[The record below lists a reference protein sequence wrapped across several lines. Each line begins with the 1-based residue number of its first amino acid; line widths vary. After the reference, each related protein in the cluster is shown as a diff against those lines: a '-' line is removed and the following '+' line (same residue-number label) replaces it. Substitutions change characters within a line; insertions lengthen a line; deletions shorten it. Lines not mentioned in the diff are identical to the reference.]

1 MGLVQAH
8 TRHRCDRIREWI
20 SLELD
25 GELSRIERALV
36 DRHLAVCGDC
46 TAFAAEVRGF
56 TQALRGESLEPLA
69 RPIELPSSKSR
80 LSVRP
85 LQVAAAAAVALIAV
99 GIGSLSSSL
108 LDGRVGSGLTPSA
121 GLRVDEGKDQLRARQ
136 MRELAERIAQVSPR
150 PVGTQPV

>member
-56 TQALRGESLEPLA
+56 TQALRGEGLEPLA
-69 RPIELPSSKSR
+69 RPIELPSSKR
-80 LSVRP
+80 VWVRP

-121 GLRVDEGKDQLRARQ
+121 GMRVDEGKDQLRARQ
-136 MRELAERIAQVSPR
+136 MQELAERIAQVSPR

>member
-56 TQALRGESLEPLA
+56 THALREESLEPLA
-69 RPIELPSSKSR
+69 RPIQLPSR
-80 LSVRP
+80 TRVSVRP
-85 LQVAAAAAVALIAV
+85 LQVSAAAAVALIAV

-108 LDGRVGSGLTPSA
+108 LDGGVGAKITPAA
-121 GLRVDEGKDQLRARQ
+121 GTRVDEGKDQLRTRSSRDVAGHR
-136 MRELAERIAQVSPR
+136 RRDRRRTLR
-150 PVGTQPV
+150 

>member
-20 SLELD
+20 ALELD

-36 DRHLAVCGDC
+36 DRHLAVCSDC

-56 TQALRGESLEPLA
+56 TQALRAESLEPLA
-69 RPIELPSSKSR
+69 RPIELPSR
-80 LSVRP
+80 RRVSVRP

-99 GIGSLSSSL
+99 GIGSLSNSL
-108 LDGRVGSGLTPSA
+108 LDGRVGARITPAA
-121 GLRVDEGKDQLRARQ
+121 GMRVDEGKDQLRARQ
-136 MRELAERIAQVSPR
+136 MQELTERIAQISPR
-150 PVGTQPV
+150 PVGSQPV

>member
-36 DRHLAVCGDC
+36 DRHLAVCDDC

-56 TQALRGESLEPLA
+56 TQALRAESLEPLA
-69 RPIELPSSKSR
+69 RPIELPSSKR
-80 LSVRP
+80 RVSVRP

-108 LDGRVGSGLTPSA
+108 FDGRVGA
-121 GLRVDEGKDQLRARQ
+121 GISPAAGMRVDEGKDQLRARQ
-136 MRELAERIAQVSPR
+136 LRELTERIAQVSPR

>member
-46 TAFAAEVRGF
+46 TAFAADVRGF
-56 TQALRGESLEPLA
+56 TQALREEDLAPLA
-69 RPIELPSSKSR
+69 QPIQLPSRRRVS
-80 LSVRP
+80 LRP
-85 LQVAAAAAVALIAV
+85 LQVAAAAAVTLVAV

-108 LDGRVGSGLTPSA
+108 FDGRVGGSLTPA
-121 GLRVDEGKDQLRARQ
+121 VGVRVDEGKDQLRTRQ
-136 MRELAERIAQVSPR
+136 MQELTERIAEVAPR

>member
-56 TQALRGESLEPLA
+56 TQALRAENLEPLA
-69 RPIELPSSKSR
+69 RPIELPSR
-80 LSVRP
+80 RRQVPVRP
-85 LQVAAAAAVALIAV
+85 LQVAAAAAVAMIAV

-108 LDGRVGSGLTPSA
+108 LDGRVGSRITPAA
-121 GLRVDEGKDQLRARQ
+121 GMRVDEGKDQLRVRQ
-136 MRELAERIAQVSPR
+136 MRELTERIAQVSPR

>member
-56 TQALRGESLEPLA
+56 TQALRDESLEPLA
-69 RPIELPSSKSR
+69 RPIQLPSR
-80 LSVRP
+80 RQVSVRP
-85 LQVAAAAAVALIAV
+85 LQVAAAAAVAVVAV
-99 GIGSLSSSL
+99 GIGSLSTSL
-108 LDGRVGSGLTPSA
+108 LDGGVGGTLTPA
-121 GLRVDEGKDQLRARQ
+121 VGARVDEGKDQLRSRQ
-136 MRELAERIAQVSPR
+136 MQELTERIAEVAPR

>member
-56 TQALRGESLEPLA
+56 TQALREEGLEPLVQ
-69 RPIELPSSKSR
+69 PIQLPSRRQVS
-80 LSVRP
+80 LRP

-108 LDGRVGSGLTPSA
+108 LDRGVGARIAPAA
-121 GLRVDEGKDQLRARQ
+121 GTRVDEGKDRLRARQ
-136 MRELAERIAQVSPR
+136 MQELTERIAEVSPR

>member
-8 TRHRCDRIREWI
+8 TRHRCERIREWL

-56 TQALRGESLEPLA
+56 TQALRAESLEPLA
-69 RPIELPSSKSR
+69 RPIQLPSR
-80 LSVRP
+80 RRVSVRP
-85 LQVAAAAAVALIAV
+85 VQVAAAAAVAMIAL
-99 GIGSLSSSL
+99 GIGSLSTS
-108 LDGRVGSGLTPSA
+108 VGVGVGERLTPAA
-121 GLRVDEGKDQLRARQ
+121 GLPVDEDKDQLRARQ
-136 MRELAERIAQVSPR
+136 MRELTERIAEVSSR

>member
-36 DRHLAVCGDC
+36 ERHLAVCADC
-46 TAFAAEVRGF
+46 TAFAADVHGF
-56 TQALRGESLEPLA
+56 TNALRAESLEALS
-69 RPIELPSSKSR
+69 RPVELPSRTRVSLRSF
-80 LSVRP
+80 
-85 LQVAAAAAVALIAV
+85 QVGAAAAIAVVAV
-99 GIGSLSSSL
+99 GIGTLSSSL
-108 LDGRVGSGLTPSA
+108 LGDRVGARVSPAAGTP
-121 GLRVDEGKDQLRARQ
+121 VDVGRDQLRARQ
-136 MRELAERIAQVSPR
+136 LQDLTERIAQTAPR

>member
-1 MGLVQAH
+1 MGFVQAH
-8 TRHRCDRIREWI
+8 TRHRCERIREWI

-56 TQALRGESLEPLA
+56 THALREESLEPLA
-69 RPIELPSSKSR
+69 RPIQLPSR
-80 LSVRP
+80 TRVSVRP
-85 LQVAAAAAVALIAV
+85 LQVSAAAAVALIAV

-108 LDGRVGSGLTPSA
+108 LDGGVGAKITPAA
-121 GLRVDEGKDQLRARQ
+121 GTRVDEGKDQLRTRQ
-136 MRELAERIAQVSPR
+136 MQELTERIAEVSPR